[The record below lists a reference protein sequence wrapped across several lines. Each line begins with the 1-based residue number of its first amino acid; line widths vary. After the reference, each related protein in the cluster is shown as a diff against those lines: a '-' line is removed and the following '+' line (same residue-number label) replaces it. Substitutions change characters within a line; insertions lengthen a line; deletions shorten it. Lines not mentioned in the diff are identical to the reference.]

1 MMVRLSDPTVH
12 DFVKLATEWCLAQE
26 DISGF
31 HIHSVSGGAIC
42 VNLDWPSDFHARM
55 LFWISD
61 LPTISL
67 ASLHYRLATLRL
79 QEETARKARNPG
91 PSDPAR

>member
-1 MMVRLSDPTVH
+1 MVIRLSDPAVR
-12 DFVKLATEWCLAQE
+12 DFVKLATEWCLGQE
-26 DISGF
+26 DLSGF

-42 VNLDWPSDFHARM
+42 VSLDWPSDFHARM

-67 ASLHYRLATLRL
+67 ANLHYRLATLRL
-79 QEETARKARNPG
+79 QEETARKAR
-91 PSDPAR
+91 AREPDQTGR